1 MANRQRDPAKEQHWR
16 QLLQR
21 WQTSGQSV
29 HAFCRTHG
37 LSRPLFYAWRGI
49 LAERDAAAAAPRINV
64 PTPAAA
70 SPVFREIARR
80 DQEPLSRTQSSAAA
94 PPSSTTAVV
103 PAFLPVTF
111 DTSVSSAAA
120 LEVMVA
126 GGRILRVRAGF
137 DADVLRRLLAV
148 LEAPPC

>member
-29 HAFCRTHG
+29 HAFCQTHR

-49 LAERDAAAAAPRINV
+49 LADRDAAAAAPRSNV

-70 SPVFREIARR
+70 SPVFV
-80 DQEPLSRTQSSAAA
+80 QH
-94 PPSSTTAVV
+94 
-103 PAFLPVTF
+103 
-111 DTSVSSAAA
+111 
-120 LEVMVA
+120 
-126 GGRILRVRAGF
+126 
-137 DADVLRRLLAV
+137 
-148 LEAPPC
+148 